1 MGQRVTAVPL
11 IHIQPRNAELA
22 GGTVAEVQLG
32 GGGPAA
38 SGVNVQGGCNPQVD
52 LVGSE
57 QISNDRS
64 SANNRLV
71 PQLGSRVHASGAV
84 VPARNAVVTVEP
96 PN

>member
-1 MGQRVTAVPL
+1 MTAVPL
-11 IHIQPRNAELA
+11 IHIQARNAELA

-57 QISNDRS
+57 QIRMIDVPPTIGS
-64 SANNRLV
+64 S
-71 PQLGSRVHASGAV
+71 PSQGHGSKR
-84 VPARNAVVTVEP
+84 REP
-96 PN
+96 